1 MKKYFDTLRIL
12 FSSGEEVTADSARSR
27 TVLKSSAISFGAKII
42 TILLGVVTMPLV
54 YNSLDKYQY
63 GVYVTLT
70 SVVSWIDMFDFGI
83 ASGMRN
89 RLTEARVDGDLV
101 RSRKYI
107 STSYCLLT
115 LIAGCIF
122 FVYCCFIRH
131 INWQNILNANAIEV
145 DSLNSMA
152 FWVLIMFLIRFV
164 ASIINNV
171 YYAFQEA
178 YMVDVT
184 QMMGKAVYLVFI
196 VISLFANDITLF
208 KVAVF
213 QSGIAALVPVVA
225 AVYFFGVKHR
235 NYCPSF
241 RYIDFKISRDILG
254 LGWRFFIIQLALL
267 VIHSGNNLLISQFVD
282 PASVPAYSLSYQ
294 LFSYALLAYTIII
307 TPLWS
312 AYTEAWRMGRLE
324 WIKKTM
330 GRIKRIYLLFMIVC
344 LIIVAISPIVFRI
357 WIGEKADVPVVM
369 SLAVAIMMLLD
380 MWIRIFDYFINGVG
394 KIKIQM
400 VLTICMAIIYI
411 PLSYFFTKVCNF
423 GALGV
428 VLASIVSYAVSAI
441 VSPIQARM
449 ILSGTAKGVWDK

>member
-12 FSSGEEVTADSARSR
+12 FSSGGEVTADSARSR

-42 TILLGVVTMPLV
+42 TILLGIVTMPLV

-107 STSYCLLT
+107 STSYCLLA
-115 LIAGCIF
+115 LIAGCVF

-241 RYIDFKISRDILG
+241 RHIDFKISKDILG

-441 VSPIQARM
+441 VSPIQAKM